1 MVRNE
6 NQKDIVLF
14 NFLKEKRNFSN
25 PWEVK
30 KTSNR
35 FVAEI
40 LSQASKK
47 NTCERGEQ
55 KILSM
60 LFLNKK
66 LLILMEFKC
75 CSIEF
80 HRKITIFC
88 GTIL

>member
-47 NTCERGEQ
+47 KELH
-55 KILSM
+55 KIFF
-60 LFLNKK
+60 LF
-66 LLILMEFKC
+66 
-75 CSIEF
+75 
-80 HRKITIFC
+80 
-88 GTIL
+88 

>member
-47 NTCERGEQ
+47 NTSNALASGISNCER
-55 KILSM
+55 IY
-60 LFLNKK
+60 
-66 LLILMEFKC
+66 
-75 CSIEF
+75 
-80 HRKITIFC
+80 
-88 GTIL
+88 